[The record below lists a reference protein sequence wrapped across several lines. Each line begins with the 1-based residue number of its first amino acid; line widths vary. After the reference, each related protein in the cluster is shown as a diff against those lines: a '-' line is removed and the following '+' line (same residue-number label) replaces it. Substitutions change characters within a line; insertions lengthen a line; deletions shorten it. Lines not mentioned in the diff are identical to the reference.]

1 MIYLDTHV
9 VAWLYAGRTDLLP
22 PLARSLIEGN
32 DLLVSPMVALE
43 LQYLFEIERISV
55 EPNEILDA
63 LGRELQ
69 LKECNLP
76 FRDVVNASLRESWT
90 RDPFDRLIVGQ
101 ANLRGAPL
109 LSKDETI
116 RANYSDAVWDE
127 GV

>member
-9 VAWLYAGRTDLLP
+9 VAWLYAGRTELLSR
-22 PLARSLIEGN
+22 LARSLIEGN
-32 DLLVSPMVALE
+32 DLLVSPMVGLE

-55 EPNEILDA
+55 EPREILDA
-63 LGRELQ
+63 LARELL
-69 LKECNLP
+69 LKECDLP
-76 FRDVVNASLRESWT
+76 FGDVVGASLGESWT

-101 ANLRGAPL
+101 ANLRQAPL

-127 GV
+127 DV

>member
-1 MIYLDTHV
+1 MILDGS
-9 VAWLYAGRTDLLP
+9 APSGRTELFP

-55 EPNEILDA
+55 ESAQILDA
-63 LGRELQ
+63 LGREVQ
-69 LKECNLP
+69 LKQCDLP
-76 FRDVVNASLRESWT
+76 FGDVVGASLGESWT

-101 ANLRGAPL
+101 ANLRQAPL

-116 RANYSDAVWDE
+116 RANCSDAVWDE
-127 GV
+127 GG

>member
-9 VAWLYAGRTDLLP
+9 VAWLYAGRTELLP

-43 LQYLFEIERISV
+43 LQYLLEIERISV
-55 EPNEILDA
+55 EPKEILDA

-69 LKECNLP
+69 LKECDLP
-76 FRDVVNASLRESWT
+76 FRGVVSASLGESWT

-101 ANLRGAPL
+101 AKLRQAPL
-109 LSKDETI
+109 LSKDTTI

-127 GV
+127 DV